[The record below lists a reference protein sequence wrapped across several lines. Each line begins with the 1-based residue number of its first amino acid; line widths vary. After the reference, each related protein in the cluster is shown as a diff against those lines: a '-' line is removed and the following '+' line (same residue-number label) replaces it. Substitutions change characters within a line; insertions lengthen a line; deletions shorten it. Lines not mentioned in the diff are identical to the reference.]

1 MKIPNL
7 CTFVSVP
14 LNFYEYKI
22 GKTALNVV
30 ISTITISHII
40 LKNNAKLNY
49 SLSNI
54 RLEIE
59 KYHYYQSIST
69 TNHVI
74 WE

>member
-7 CTFVSVP
+7 CTLIVCNK
-14 LNFYEYKI
+14 NFYEYKI

-40 LKNNAKLNY
+40 LKNNAKLNH
-49 SLSNI
+49 SFSSI

-74 WE
+74 

>member
-1 MKIPNL
+1 MKKINP
-7 CTFVSVP
+7 CTLIVCDE
-14 LNFYEYKI
+14 NFYEYKI
-22 GKTALNVV
+22 RNTALNVV
-30 ISTITISHII
+30 ISTITKSHII
-40 LKNNAKLNY
+40 LKNNAKLNH
-49 SLSNI
+49 SFSSI